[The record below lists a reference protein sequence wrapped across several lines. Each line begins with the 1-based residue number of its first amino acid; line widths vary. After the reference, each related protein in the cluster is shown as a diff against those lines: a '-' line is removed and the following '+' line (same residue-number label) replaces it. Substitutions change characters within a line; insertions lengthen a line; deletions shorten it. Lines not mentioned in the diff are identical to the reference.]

1 MVSML
6 AFYSDD
12 PSSKPTDVYSFS
24 VKFMFEKNENKQ
36 ERGRDWP
43 IKKRKEVKKALGL
56 KFVAIP
62 ELRFLGQNTALR
74 CRK

>member
-1 MVSML
+1 
-6 AFYSDD
+6 
-12 PSSKPTDVYSFS
+12 
-24 VKFMFEKNENKQ
+24 MFEKNENKQ